1 MPNYV
6 LETFTF
12 EEEIKKSQFISILL
26 PLKTKDEYKDHLK
39 SLMKTYPKATHYCYA
54 YVFDEVRKSN
64 DDGEPSGTA
73 GKPILEV
80 LLKHHL
86 NKVLCVV
93 IRYFGGIKL
102 GAGGLLRAYVSGAVN
117 VISKADIYHQEK
129 RYCYRLVTE
138 YKNIDVLKKY
148 LLTEKIE
155 TRDVLY
161 QDKVIYEVLSSRK
174 LDDLINYM
182 QGQIAI
188 ELIAEE
194 FALVKG
200 ESDE

>member
-39 SLMKTYPKATHYCYA
+39 NLMKTYPKATHYCYA

-161 QDKVIYEVLSSRK
+161 QDNVIYEVLSSRK

>member
-26 PLKTKDEYKDHLK
+26 PLKTKDEYKNHLK
-39 SLMKTYPKATHYCYA
+39 ILIKTYPKATHYCYA

-155 TRDVLY
+155 TRDILY
-161 QDKVIYEVLSSRK
+161 QDNVIYEVLSSRK

>member
-1 MPNYV
+1 M
-6 LETFTF
+6 
-12 EEEIKKSQFISILL
+12 
-26 PLKTKDEYKDHLK
+26 
-39 SLMKTYPKATHYCYA
+39 
-54 YVFDEVRKSN
+54 
-64 DDGEPSGTA
+64 
-73 GKPILEV
+73 
-80 LLKHHL
+80 
-86 NKVLCVV
+86 
-93 IRYFGGIKL
+93 
-102 GAGGLLRAYVSGAVN
+102 
-117 VISKADIYHQEK
+117 
-129 RYCYRLVTE
+129 TE

-161 QDKVIYEVLSSRK
+161 QDNVIYEVLSSRK

>member
-1 MPNYV
+1 
-6 LETFTF
+6 
-12 EEEIKKSQFISILL
+12 
-26 PLKTKDEYKDHLK
+26 
-39 SLMKTYPKATHYCYA
+39 MKTYPKATHYCYA

-161 QDKVIYEVLSSRK
+161 QDNVIYEVLSSRK